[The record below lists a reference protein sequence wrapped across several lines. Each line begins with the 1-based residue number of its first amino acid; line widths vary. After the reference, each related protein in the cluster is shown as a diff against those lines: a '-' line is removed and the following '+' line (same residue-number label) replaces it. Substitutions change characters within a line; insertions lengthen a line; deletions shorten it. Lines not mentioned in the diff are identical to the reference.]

1 MANLEVEF
9 CGLAFKNPIV
19 VSSIEPT
26 NSLEGLKRCVDAG
39 AAGAVVKTIT
49 DMPQLAALTRHAKYA
64 ILDQEGKAI
73 GGKVPR
79 SYVFYSRSGYSTRP
93 YREWA
98 KPLREAQR
106 YAEDNGAHIIGSVGA
121 GTVDGWIEIA
131 GMMEDCG
138 LRMIELNFGC
148 PHPSLMKGTRAGMLL
163 GQDPEL
169 AAEIT
174 SRVAEAVKIPVIVK
188 LTPQVKDV
196 VEIAQAVKE
205 AGASGVTVI
214 NRYVGFAVDIERG
227 RPWIGG
233 PAGVG
238 GPWVRFLTLRW
249 VHEIYTK
256 VGIPIAGTNGIYDW
270 REAVEFLMTGA
281 RLMEVGSVLMLK
293 GYGHIERILSGLRT
307 FMEEHG
313 YESVEA
319 MIGVASRRSKDYSQ
333 LLKAERT
340 HAVVDHE
347 RCNRCWR
354 CVESCFYGAMERAEE
369 EVITRSELCIG
380 CELCY
385 NVCPTGAIYFEAS

>member
-1 MANLEVEF
+1 M
-9 CGLAFKNPIV
+9 
-19 VSSIEPT
+19 
-26 NSLEGLKRCVDAG
+26 
-39 AAGAVVKTIT
+39 
-49 DMPQLAALTRHAKYA
+49 
-64 ILDQEGKAI
+64 
-73 GGKVPR
+73 
-79 SYVFYSRSGYSTRP
+79 
-93 YREWA
+93 
-98 KPLREAQR
+98 
-106 YAEDNGAHIIGSVGA
+106 
-121 GTVDGWIEIA
+121 
-131 GMMEDCG
+131 
-138 LRMIELNFGC
+138 
-148 PHPSLMKGTRAGMLL
+148 
-163 GQDPEL
+163 
-169 AAEIT
+169 
-174 SRVAEAVKIPVIVK
+174 
-188 LTPQVKDV
+188 
-196 VEIAQAVKE
+196 
-205 AGASGVTVI
+205 
-214 NRYVGFAVDIERG
+214 DIERG

-347 RCNRCWR
+347 RCNRCWH

-369 EVITRSELCIG
+369 GAITRPELCIG

-385 NVCPTGAIYFEAS
+385 NVCPTGAIYFEAI